1 MQYQTATQLDDEQ
14 VYDFL
19 VGLNRNLN
27 EVRGQVVAQAPFPSL
42 EEAFVEVRREEDR
55 RKVMLNDNSALSSA
69 LEENIIPTTSGVP
82 TTAIQCAYSPYIV

>member
-42 EEAFVEVRREEDR
+42 EEAFAEVRREEDR
-55 RKVMLNDNSALSSA
+55 RKVMLNDNSAISSA
-69 LEENIIPTTSGVP
+69 LEVENIIPTTSGVP
-82 TTAIQCAYSPYIV
+82 TTAI